1 MQYEVA
7 VSLIN
12 FERSH
17 MEWLCPRVRRVEST
31 STAGAESV
39 ARRRNPL
46 NEAFESAVLQFVDQ
60 G

>member
-1 MQYEVA
+1 M
-7 VSLIN
+7 SLIN

-17 MEWLCPRVRRVEST
+17 MEWLCPRVRRVETT

-39 ARRRNPL
+39 ARCRNLL
-46 NEAFESAVLQFVDQ
+46 NEAFEGAVLQFVYQ